1 MQRSAL
7 RVMDVFKG
15 FDTERPDGRI
25 SRSEFKRGLV
35 ALQFE
40 VPEKYLDELFDS
52 FDPDGSGELEVNE
65 FTKML
70 RGHFDENAPP
80 PPAGFTPPPPPVVA
94 PSKPNRPDEPLAP
107 KGVGVGVAD
116 GEGANYYPAYKIGS
130 RPPNASAR
138 AAEGADR
145 SKAAQLMEYYKG
157 DQKGTKD
164 GAGGAK
170 ATPPLEG
177 GWGWLGG
184 GTTTALASVPPKPI
198 STGLSNPS
206 KRPATFLTAV
216 LIDTGVAPAAKPP
229 PFAGGSSLPFTQP
242 PMLIKEA
249 RTAAQPYSK
258 IRENYSWDATWIREN
273 NLMVDLGR
281 GTMRPATVRLSLYE
295 EPDLAAA
302 TRSMV
307 PSLFVSPT
315 MRSGAAH
322 RKPPRPDPIELAS
335 ALVCVDG
342 TPGGPP
348 MEVLLKGRKLLGK
361 DYKVKFNVDVS
372 IW

>member
-52 FDPDGSGELEVNE
+52 FDPDNSGELEVNE

-70 RGHFDENAPP
+70 RGHFDESAPP
-80 PPAGFTPPPPPVVA
+80 PPVGFAPPPPPVVA

-107 KGVGVGVAD
+107 KGGAD
-116 GEGANYYPAYKIGS
+116 AEGANYYPAYKVGS
-130 RPPNASAR
+130 RPNASAQ

-145 SKAAQLMEYYKG
+145 SKPQLMEYYMG

-170 ATPPLEG
+170 TTPPLEG

-184 GTTTALASVPPKPI
+184 GTTTTLASVTPKLI

-216 LIDTGVAPAAKPP
+216 LIDTGVAPAPKPSAS
-229 PFAGGSSLPFTQP
+229 AGGSSLPFTQP

-273 NLMVDLGR
+273 NLMVDLAR
-281 GTMRPATVRLSLYE
+281 GTARPATVRLSLYE

-315 MRSGAAH
+315 MRSGAAN

-361 DYKVKFNVDVS
+361 DYKVKFNVDIS